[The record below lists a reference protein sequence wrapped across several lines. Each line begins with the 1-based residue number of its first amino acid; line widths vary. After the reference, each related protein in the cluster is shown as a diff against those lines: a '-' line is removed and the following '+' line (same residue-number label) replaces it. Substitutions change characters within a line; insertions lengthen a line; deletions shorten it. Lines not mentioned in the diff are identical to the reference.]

1 MSKRAIY
8 LVPLSVFLVMAV
20 YFAIGLTK
28 DPKIIPSALIDKL
41 IPEFSLPPIDNG
53 TPQGYGKGFSSA
65 DFKAGGIS
73 VVNVF
78 ASWCLPCRAEHPFIT
93 KLSKMN
99 VAKVYGLNFK
109 DTPKT
114 PLSGCRNLATPTTPS
129 APTPGAASASTGAF
143 TGFRKPSSSTAP
155 ARSTSNTS
163 AP

>member
-65 DFKAGGIS
+65 DPRGRVGID
-73 VVNVF
+73 
-78 ASWCLPCRAEHPFIT
+78 WG
-93 KLSKMN
+93 
-99 VAKVYGLNFK
+99 VYGIPETFVVDGTGKIYFKYVGPLNGDILENQILPVIEK
-109 DTPKT
+109 LK
-114 PLSGCRNLATPTTPS
+114 R
-129 APTPGAASASTGAF
+129 
-143 TGFRKPSSSTAP
+143 
-155 ARSTSNTS
+155 
-163 AP
+163 

>member
-65 DFKAGGIS
+65 DPRGRVGHDPAQPAQRHLASLGTVPVGPTEDPHDGQQHLAHVGVGPAGRLGA
-73 VVNVF
+73 VVG
-78 ASWCLPCRAEHPFIT
+78 H
-93 KLSKMN
+93 
-99 VAKVYGLNFK
+99 GLDDHLARPPQQHLNIERHN
-109 DTPKT
+109 TN
-114 PLSGCRNLATPTTPS
+114 PLGRDW
-129 APTPGAASASTGAF
+129 
-143 TGFRKPSSSTAP
+143 
-155 ARSTSNTS
+155 
-163 AP
+163 

>member
-65 DFKAGGIS
+65 DFKAGGIWFS
-73 VVNVF
+73 KISPF
-78 ASWCLPCRAEHPFIT
+78 KGPTYLKRILPMPSTT
-93 KLSKMN
+93 K
-99 VAKVYGLNFK
+99 V
-109 DTPKT
+109 
-114 PLSGCRNLATPTTPS
+114 SGIP
-129 APTPGAASASTGAF
+129 
-143 TGFRKPSSSTAP
+143 
-155 ARSTSNTS
+155 
-163 AP
+163 